1 MVSARGI
8 AGWQILDN
16 TPQTKHDRIATA
28 AICFDIT
35 LWNAVM
41 AYIVQAIALVRW
53 EIRKNYRGSD
63 DKARSNEKRAALWQT
78 GLGDDYRRTRWQ
90 AGRRS
95 RRRARQPSL
104 VTSGRL
110 LILAGRE

>member
-41 AYIVQAIALVRW
+41 AYIVQAIALDGKSGKITA
-53 EIRKNYRGSD
+53 E
-63 DKARSNEKRAALWQT
+63 ATTKRAAMKSAQHFGKQ
-78 GLGDDYRRTRWQ
+78 GLATTIAEPDGKPVDEADGDPANPRW
-90 AGRRS
+90 
-95 RRRARQPSL
+95 RRRGGS
-104 VTSGRL
+104 
-110 LILAGRE
+110 